1 MIYRGVLLFVN
12 CFVAV
17 TSAPFARVAT
27 RGGSSVGVNN
37 NKSYAGYQPVS
48 AVVLGSHCAAD
59 AGLEA
64 MMDDVCYSWEE
75 RDDGT
80 DVCVEKSGRTDA
92 IGAPGITQKPSIKA
106 SLMLHSTTNN
116 RGGNHHGVR
125 ETDRSRLECEVYVHA
140 PDGSPSDCGVSDGSA
155 SNPHNGAHNVRT
167 DGGNW
172 MVTAELTPS
181 CCSGEAPCHEK
192 YDIVMRGAGCIE
204 GPVKCSAKGY
214 NLTFTGDVWP
224 LNREYSK
231 VSLLD
236 RMVESSCW
244 DSKKEYLLAEKC
256 EDRGT
261 IGGALQYDALR
272 VTAFGHNI
280 QSRTPSNSRQC
291 NSELMMLQA
300 TTVNGG
306 GSRQFN
312 TPWERSKG
320 ESEGLLW
327 QIENTD
333 ERWGERRSSG
343 PIQHLRADSPYLPLP
358 LIDCNTVGLVYQ
370 HVFAILFLWNARI
383 VERSARDPVNRLL
396 LMKTNKGRVSLAP
409 IEYFVTQS
417 TGLHSS
423 NHQLGAY
430 NHNQI
435 KLSSRDG
442 GTDES
447 KSNNEGQHAQRS
459 NVTKSN
465 TGLTRPV
472 ICELK
477 TTKSING
484 VTRPAVYGLETN
496 H

>member
-64 MMDDVCYSWEE
+64 MMDDVRYSWEE

-116 RGGNHHGVR
+116 RGGNHHGVHD
-125 ETDRSRLECEVYVHA
+125 TDRSRLGCEVYVHA
-140 PDGSPSDCGVSDGSA
+140 QDG
-155 SNPHNGAHNVRT
+155 
-167 DGGNW
+167 
-172 MVTAELTPS
+172 
-181 CCSGEAPCHEK
+181 
-192 YDIVMRGAGCIE
+192 
-204 GPVKCSAKGY
+204 
-214 NLTFTGDVWP
+214 
-224 LNREYSK
+224 
-231 VSLLD
+231 SLLD
-236 RMVESSCW
+236 C
-244 DSKKEYLLAEKC
+244 
-256 EDRGT
+256 
-261 IGGALQYDALR
+261 GASD
-272 VTAFGHNI
+272 G

-291 NSELMMLQA
+291 NNEFMMLQA
-300 TTVNGG
+300 TTVNSG
-306 GSRQFN
+306 GSCQFN

-327 QIENTD
+327 QMENTD

-358 LIDCNTVGLVYQ
+358 LIDCNMVGLVYQ
-370 HVFAILFLWNARI
+370 HVFAILCLGNARI

-472 ICELK
+472 IYELQ

-484 VTRPAVYGLETN
+484 LTCPVVYGAETTKSINGLTCPVVYGPETN
-496 H
+496 Q